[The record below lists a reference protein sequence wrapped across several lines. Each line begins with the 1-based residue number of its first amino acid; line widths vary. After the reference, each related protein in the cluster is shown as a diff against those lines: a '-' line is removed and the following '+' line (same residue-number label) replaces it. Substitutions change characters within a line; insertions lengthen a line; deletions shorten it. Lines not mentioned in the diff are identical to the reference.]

1 MAANPKNSA
10 VLVVAAKFENTTGD
24 LAAGEKYFRKSVEVD
39 PSNPDAYRML
49 GEMFISQHRLDDAR
63 VEFERLAARQP
74 SDPGPKTMVGVL
86 LGLQG
91 KHDEAAKAYESV
103 MKISPR
109 AGVAANNLAFIYAT
123 RGTNLDDALQ
133 LAQTAKQ
140 QMPANWEVDDTL
152 GFVFYKKGLPDLAIS
167 PLVGCV
173 EKAPKEPTC
182 HYHLGLAYAKIGDKE
197 KAAKSLEKAL
207 ALQPAFEG
215 AGEARATLASLKR

>member
-1 MAANPKNSA
+1 
-10 VLVVAAKFENTTGD
+10 
-24 LAAGEKYFRKSVEVD
+24 
-39 PSNPDAYRML
+39 
-49 GEMFISQHRLDDAR
+49 
-63 VEFERLAARQP
+63 
-74 SDPGPKTMVGVL
+74 MVGVL

-123 RGTNLDDALQ
+123 RGTNLDAALQ

-215 AGEARATLASLKR
+215 ADEARAALASLKR